1 MKAFVKLLVPLVFLF
16 AAAPAPAQEAPKV
29 GDPVFA
35 QWTKNDWY
43 HGRVTKKSEE
53 GFHVTFDDGDKGVV
67 GPRKIALDKVPNK
80 SDVKLGTRVVA
91 RWKAD
96 GRFYPGKVDEIGSD
110 GRYRIKFEDGD
121 VGHAKI
127 KDIRPTLK

>member
-1 MKAFVKLLVPLVFLF
+1 MKAFVKLLVPLVLLST
-16 AAAPAPAQEAPKV
+16 AAPALAQQAPKV

-35 QWTKNDWY
+35 QWKKDDWY
-43 HGRVTKKSEE
+43 HGRVTKKSAE
-53 GFHVTFDDGDKGVV
+53 GFHITFDDGDKAVV
-67 GPRKIALDKVPNK
+67 GPRRIALDRVPPK
-80 SDVKLGTRVVA
+80 SEVQLGTRVVA

-96 GRFYPGKVDEIGSD
+96 GRFYPGKIDEIGSD

-121 VGHAKI
+121 VGHARI